1 MADRS
6 WKISGEYMESCN
18 CDQLC
23 PCIFTNPQGPV
34 TYDDCR
40 VVHIYRIDKGEC
52 DGVDVSGLCM
62 ALVVKSGRVMADGG
76 WIYGGIVDEKANDAQ
91 REVLTAIIGGEAG
104 GPPGMMRENLIS
116 DFRGVQVKPIE
127 FKLDGRK
134 RAVSIPGMLNYSLDG
149 IESRRGNDE
158 PYYIDNVAH
167 PSGATK
173 LALAI
178 TEEIHVDCFGIEYD
192 AKGARNNGH
201 YAPFSWAS

>member
-1 MADRS
+1 MADKS

-23 PCIFTNPQGPV
+23 PCIYTNPQGPA

-40 VVHIYRIDKGEC
+40 VVMIFRIDEGGC
-52 DGVDVSGLCM
+52 DGVDLSGLCM
-62 ALVVKSGRVMADGG
+62 ASVAKSGRVMADGG
-76 WIYGGIVDEKANDAQ
+76 WVYGGIVDEKANDAQ

-104 GPPGMMRENLIS
+104 GPPGMIRQNLVS
-116 DFRGVQVKPIE
+116 DFRGVEVMPIE

-149 IESRRGNDE
+149 VESRRGNGE
-158 PYYIDNVAH
+158 PYYIDNVRH
-167 PSGATK
+167 PAGTR

-178 TEEIHVDCFGIEYD
+178 TEEIHVDCFGIEFD
-192 AKGARNNGH
+192 ASGARNNGH
-201 YAPFSWAS
+201 FAPFSWSS

>member
-1 MADRS
+1 MADKS

-23 PCIFTNPQGPV
+23 PCIYTNPQGPV

-40 VVHIYRIDKGEC
+40 VIMIFRIDEGEC
-52 DGVDVSGLCM
+52 DGVDLSGLCM
-62 ALVVKSGRVMADGG
+62 AMVAKSGRVMADGD
-76 WIYGGIVDEKANDAQ
+76 WVYGGIVDVKANDAQ
-91 REVLTAIIGGEAG
+91 REILTAIIGGEAG
-104 GPPGMMRENLIS
+104 GPLGMIRQNLVS
-116 DFRGVQVKPIE
+116 DFRGVEVKPIE

-149 IESRRGNDE
+149 VESRLGNGE
-158 PYYIDNVAH
+158 PYYLDNVRH
-167 PSGATK
+167 PAGSR

-178 TEEIHVDCFGIEYD
+178 TDEIHVDCFGIEFD
-192 AKGARNNGH
+192 ASGARNNGH